1 MSQIISEKSWLS
13 LLLVAL
19 VAVSTVNAHPIQ
31 QTDEME
37 KGLEVRS
44 PRLIP
49 DTDEYVRSIL
59 QGFGLEGPT
68 PTSTPTPTP
77 TTTPTITVKTELG
90 LENEEPTQITHI
102 VSSSPVS
109 YTHTYGSNQAGYTQT
124 VEPENSNSQPVES
137 EQIGD
142 GLNGGQKIN
151 LQDFPVLFQSIY
163 KALEHRLKDMIDS
176 SDEIGLENF
185 V

>member
-1 MSQIISEKSWLS
+1 MSRIISRTSWLS

-19 VAVSTVNAHPIQ
+19 LAVSTVNAHPIQ
-31 QTDEME
+31 QTDEKE

-49 DTDEYVRSIL
+49 GTDEYVRSIL

-90 LENEEPTQITHI
+90 LENEEPTQNTHI
-102 VSSSPVS
+102 ISPSPVS
-109 YTHTYGSNQAGYTQT
+109 HTYTYGSNQAGYIQT
-124 VEPENSNSQPVES
+124 VEHEHSNSQPIES

-142 GLNGGQKIN
+142 VLNGSKKIS
-151 LQDFPVLFQSIY
+151 LQDFPVLLQSIY
-163 KALEHRLKDMIDS
+163 KALEHRLKDLIDS